1 MVARNSP
8 DEYPETNTG
17 IRVPFTPSQRPRATE
32 ADRRHILRGSPDGTG
47 GHRYG
52 TGRPGKSEFRKDWPD
67 DGVMDAID
75 RTLASPDY
83 IEHHGDQFVSFRR
96 IEGEL
101 VRVSVRTD
109 LGKPFIW
116 TAYPVRNQE

>member
-1 MVARNSP
+1 MVAGDSP
-8 DEYPETNTG
+8 DEYPATNTG

-67 DGVMDAID
+67 
-75 RTLASPDY
+75 Y
-83 IEHHGDQFVSFRR
+83 IEHHGDQFVFFRS

-101 VRVSVRTD
+101 VRVSERTD
-109 LGKPFIW
+109 LGIPFIW
-116 TAYPVRNQE
+116 TAYPVRIQE